1 MKKQLEIYLHICNEF
16 KHKITMQKIILL
28 LVLFTLNLS
37 FAQTKKKQILLI
49 GTFHY
54 ANPGHDISK
63 INTFN
68 IMSEKSQKEL
78 EIMSDKIKKFG
89 PDKIFVEWQY
99 AKQAGLDE
107 FYNKNTDSLFKNSKN
122 EITQLALRT
131 AKKLKH
137 KKLYGIDYRTRFPYD
152 SLMMSME
159 KANQKDLM
167 KKNTATTEKFQKD
180 NNERMA
186 KSSLTELMLYYNEK
200 ERDNEDMQWYLEV
213 ANRAG
218 NPDDFTGASLVSNW
232 YKRNLY
238 MYSLIQKLTESKDEK
253 IMVLLG
259 ASHVTMLR
267 EFLVHDSEFEIV
279 ELATVLK

>member
-1 MKKQLEIYLHICNEF
+1 
-16 KHKITMQKIILL
+16 MQKIILL
-28 LVLFTLNLS
+28 LALITFNITS
-37 FAQTKKKQILLI
+37 AQQAKKKQILLI

-54 ANPGHDISK
+54 ANPGHDVAK

-68 IMSEKSQKEL
+68 VMSEKSQKEL
-78 EIMSDKIKKFG
+78 EVISNKIKKFG
-89 PDKIFVEWQY
+89 PDKIFVEWKFS
-99 AKQAGLDE
+99 KQADLDKY
-107 FYNKNTDSLFKNSKN
+107 YNKNTDSLLKKDAN

-131 AKKLKH
+131 AKKLNH
-137 KKLYGIDYRTRFPYD
+137 KKMYGIDYRTRFPYD

-167 KKNTATTEKFQKD
+167 KKTTESTEKFVKD

-186 KSSLTELMLYYNEK
+186 KSSLTDLMLYYNQK
-200 ERDNEDMQWYLEV
+200 ASNEDNIQWYLEV

-238 MYSLIQKLTESKDEK
+238 MYSLVQKLTESTDNK

-259 ASHVTMLR
+259 AGHAAMLR
-267 EFLVHDSEFEIV
+267 EFIAHDPTFEIV
-279 ELATVLK
+279 ELSTVLK

>member
-1 MKKQLEIYLHICNEF
+1 
-16 KHKITMQKIILL
+16 MQKIILL
-28 LVLFTLNLS
+28 LALVTFSITS
-37 FAQTKKKQILLI
+37 AQQAKKKQILLI

-54 ANPGHDISK
+54 ANPGHDVAK
-63 INTFN
+63 INTFD

-78 EIMSDKIKKFG
+78 EVISNKIKKFG
-89 PDKIFVEWQY
+89 PDKIFVEWKFS
-99 AKQAGLDE
+99 KQADLDKY
-107 FYNKNTDSLFKNSKN
+107 YNKNTDSLLKKDAN

-131 AKKLKH
+131 AKKLNH
-137 KKLYGIDYRTRFPYD
+137 KKMYGIDYRTRFPYD

-167 KKNTATTEKFQKD
+167 KKTTESTEKFVKD

-186 KSSLTELMLYYNEK
+186 KSSLTDLMLYYNEK
-200 ERDNEDMQWYLEV
+200 ASNENNIQWYLEV

-238 MYSLIQKLTESKDEK
+238 MYSLVQKLTESKDNK

-259 ASHVTMLR
+259 AGHAAMLR
-267 EFLVHDSEFEIV
+267 EFLAHDPEFEIV
-279 ELATVLK
+279 ELSTVLK

>member
-1 MKKQLEIYLHICNEF
+1 
-16 KHKITMQKIILL
+16 MQKIILL
-28 LVLFTLNLS
+28 LVLFTLNLAS
-37 FAQTKKKQILLI
+37 AQTKKKQILLI

-152 SLMMSME
+152 SLMMSIE

-167 KKNTATTEKFQKD
+167 KKNTESTEKFQKD
-180 NNERMA
+180 NNEIMA
-186 KSSLTELMLYYNEK
+186 KSSLIELMLYYNEK
-200 ERDNEDMQWYLEV
+200 ERDNEDLQWYLAL

-259 ASHVTMLR
+259 ASHVSMLR
-267 EFLVHDSEFEIV
+267 EFLVHDPEFEIV

>member
-1 MKKQLEIYLHICNEF
+1 
-16 KHKITMQKIILL
+16 MQKIILL
-28 LVLFTLNLS
+28 LALITFNMTS
-37 FAQTKKKQILLI
+37 AQIKKKQILLI

-54 ANPGHDISK
+54 SNPGLDVAQLNS
-63 INTFN
+63 FN

-89 PDKIFVEWQY
+89 PDKIFVEWEFK
-99 AKQAGLDE
+99 KQADLDK
-107 FYNKNTDSLFKNSKN
+107 FYNKNTDSLFKTNKS

-131 AKKLKH
+131 AKKLNH
-137 KKLYGIDYRTRFPYD
+137 KKLYGMNLYTSFPYD

-167 KKNTATTEKFQKD
+167 KRNEESKKRNEKD
-180 NNERMA
+180 HNERIT
-186 KSSLTELMLYYNEK
+186 KSSLQELMLHYNKKQTEN
-200 ERDNEDMQWYLEV
+200 RNIQWYLGI

-238 MYSLIQKLTESKDEK
+238 MYSLIQKLTESTDDK
-253 IMVLLG
+253 IMVLVG
-259 ASHVTMLR
+259 AGHAALIR
-267 EFLVHDSEFEIV
+267 EFIEHDPTFEIV
-279 ELATVLK
+279 ELSTVLK

>member
-1 MKKQLEIYLHICNEF
+1 MH
-16 KHKITMQKIILL
+16 KIILL
-28 LVLFTLNLS
+28 LAIITLNLTS
-37 FAQTKKKQILLI
+37 AQPKKKQILLI

-54 ANPGHDISK
+54 ANPGLDVAK
-63 INTFN
+63 VKTFN
-68 IMSEKSQKEL
+68 VMSEKSQKEL

-89 PDKIFVEWQY
+89 PDKIFVEWKF
-99 AKQAGLDE
+99 AKQAELDK
-107 FYNKNTDSLFKNSKN
+107 FYNKNTDSLLKKDLN

-131 AKKLKH
+131 AKKLNH
-137 KKLYGIDYRTRFPYD
+137 KKMYGIDYRTRFPYD

-167 KKNTATTEKFQKD
+167 KKTTESTQKFVKD

-186 KSSLTELMLYYNEK
+186 KSSLTDLMLYYNEK
-200 ERDNEDMQWYLEV
+200 ASNEDNIQWYLEV

-238 MYSLIQKLTESKDEK
+238 MYSLVQKLTESTDNK

-259 ASHVTMLR
+259 AGHAAMLR
-267 EFLVHDSEFEIV
+267 EFLAHDPEFEIV
-279 ELATVLK
+279 ELSTVLK

>member
-1 MKKQLEIYLHICNEF
+1 MKKKLEIYLHICNEF

-28 LVLFTLNLS
+28 LVLFTLNLAS
-37 FAQTKKKQILLI
+37 AQTKKKQILLI

-152 SLMMSME
+152 SLMMSIE

-167 KKNTATTEKFQKD
+167 KKNTESTEKFQKD
-180 NNERMA
+180 NNEIMA
-186 KSSLTELMLYYNEK
+186 KSSLIELMLYYNEK
-200 ERDNEDMQWYLEV
+200 ERDNEDLQWYLAL

-259 ASHVTMLR
+259 ASHVSMLR
-267 EFLVHDSEFEIV
+267 EFLVHDPEFEIV

>member
-1 MKKQLEIYLHICNEF
+1 
-16 KHKITMQKIILL
+16 MQKIILL